1 MIRRMPS
8 GQGPARAASRPG
20 SARPSRP
27 ARWAVR
33 AVRRSRAKHPPA
45 KRPPAKRIRAPRTGG
60 LSGRATALTLVLLAL
75 AVAYAY
81 PMRVYLSQQAEIDRM
96 VTAQEQ
102 QRQRITALTE
112 SLSKWEDDDYVIAQA
127 RWRLK
132 FVRPGEIA
140 YIVLDDRAP
149 GAAGG
154 ADGVKTGPWYRQIW
168 SNIQRA
174 DHPLPGDL
182 PE

>member
-1 MIRRMPS
+1 M
-8 GQGPARAASRPG
+8 
-20 SARPSRP
+20 
-27 ARWAVR
+27 
-33 AVRRSRAKHPPA
+33 
-45 KRPPAKRIRAPRTGG
+45 
-60 LSGRATALTLVLLAL
+60 LVLLAL
-75 AVAYAY
+75 AIAYAF

-96 VTAQEQ
+96 VAAQEQ
-102 QRQRITALTE
+102 QRQRIVALTE

-140 YIVLDDRAP
+140 YIVLDDQAP

-154 ADGVKTGPWYRQIW
+154 PDGAAGGGPWYRQIW
-168 SNIQRA
+168 SNLQRA

>member
-1 MIRRMPS
+1 M
-8 GQGPARAASRPG
+8 
-20 SARPSRP
+20 
-27 ARWAVR
+27 R
-33 AVRRSRAKHPPA
+33 AVRRSRARQAPA
-45 KRPPAKRIRAPRTGG
+45 KRSPAKRIRAPRTGG

-75 AVAYAY
+75 AIAYAY

-96 VTAQEQ
+96 VAAQEQ
-102 QRQRITALTE
+102 QRQRIAALTE

-154 ADGVKTGPWYRQIW
+154 ADSVKTGPWYRQIW

>member
-1 MIRRMPS
+1 MPS

-20 SARPSRP
+20 STRPPRP
-27 ARWAVR
+27 GLRVAK
-33 AVRRSRAKHPPA
+33 RSSPQQRA

-75 AVAYAY
+75 AIAYAY

-96 VTAQEQ
+96 VAAQEQ
-102 QRQRITALTE
+102 QRQRIAALTE

-149 GAAGG
+149 GAAVGP
-154 ADGVKTGPWYRQIW
+154 DGVEQGPWYRQIW

-174 DHPLPGDL
+174 DHPLPSDL